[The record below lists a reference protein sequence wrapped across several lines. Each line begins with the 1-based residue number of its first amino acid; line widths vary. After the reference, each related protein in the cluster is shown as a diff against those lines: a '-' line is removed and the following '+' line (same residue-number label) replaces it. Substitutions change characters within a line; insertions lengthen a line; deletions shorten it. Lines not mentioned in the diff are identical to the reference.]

1 MKIPTSFDN
10 LNRVLPLAETPNH
23 ATPEGAE
30 ADAWQDNN
38 GELFRLVYKTSRGI
52 AQRPDATVFLSAV
65 QLGDGT
71 IDKGDRLEPPVL
83 YVDVQDGRGLTS
95 VQARSLATALVN
107 AAAELDRWVRY
118 ELPSPIDGGA

>member
-10 LNRVLPLAETPNH
+10 PNRVLPLAETPNY

-38 GELFRLVYKTSRGI
+38 GQPFRLVYTTSRTI
-52 AQRPDATVFLSAV
+52 AERPDATVFLSAV

-83 YVDVQDGRGLTS
+83 YVDVQDGRGLT
-95 VQARSLATALVN
+95 AILN
-107 AAAELDRWVRY
+107 
-118 ELPSPIDGGA
+118 IDV